1 MTEKKIILVAGAR
14 PNFMKLAPIVW
25 ELRKKRD
32 EQSDSQISQIEYK
45 IVHTEQH
52 YDYEMSRVFF
62 EELDIPE
69 PDYSLGAGSGSHSEQ
84 TAKIMVEFDRVCT
97 KEKPEVV
104 VVVGDVNSTLACSVT
119 AKKLGIKVAHVE
131 AGLRSRDMSMPE
143 EINRIVTD
151 SIADYLFVTEKSGI
165 ENLKK
170 EGRDEQ
176 SIFFVGNTMID
187 TLVRLLPKAE
197 IKELGN
203 LGIRELDGEYAVMTL
218 HRPSNVDDR
227 NTLGQILDALARISK
242 DMPVIFPVHP
252 RTRKNIE
259 EFDQLKLIN
268 DSNIELLPPMPY
280 VDFLKLL
287 KGASLVLTDSG
298 GLQEE
303 TTALNVPC
311 FTIRENTERPVTI
324 EEGTNTLVGTS
335 KAGILAAYEEFKN
348 GGGKSGRVPELWDG
362 KAAQRIVTTLLSQT
376 RK

>member
-1 MTEKKIILVAGAR
+1 MLVAGAR

-32 EQSDSQISQIEYK
+32 EQSDPQISQVEYK

-84 TAKIMVEFDRVCT
+84 TAKIMVEFDRVCS

-151 SIADYLFVTEKSGI
+151 SIADYLFVTEKSGV
-165 ENLKK
+165 ENLRK
-170 EGRDEQ
+170 EGRDES
-176 SIFFVGNTMID
+176 SILFVGNTMID
-187 TLVRLLPKAE
+187 TLYYQLEKLKNAADSEDHNAMPKPASP
-197 IKELGN
+197 
-203 LGIRELDGEYAVMTL
+203 YATVTL
-218 HRPSNVDDR
+218 HRPSNVD
-227 NTLGQILDALARISK
+227 NKATLQDIIEALVTISQ
-242 DMPVIFPVHP
+242 DMPIIFPAHP
-252 RTRKNIE
+252 RTIKSIE
-259 EFDQLKLIN
+259 RFGLYDIMDGYDIKVT
-268 DSNIELLPPMPY
+268 DPLPY
-280 VDFLKLL
+280 LDFLRLWR
-287 KGASLVLTDSG
+287 GADLVLTDSG

-324 EEGTNTLVGTS
+324 EEGTNTLVGAS
-335 KAGILAAYEEFKN
+335 KAGILSAYQKFEN
-348 GGGKSGRVPELWDG
+348 GGGKRGRVPELWDG
-362 KAAQRIVTTLLSQT
+362 KAAKRIVTALLSQS